1 LRREQWSDAA
11 AFQGC
16 VMRLLD
22 VVNQHQPVPADV
34 RRDLY
39 FALAANIQPLADR
52 HRDLDA
58 NLSERYEQYVNQ
70 LREMAYQAM

>member
-1 LRREQWSDAA
+1 
-11 AFQGC
+11 
-16 VMRLLD
+16 MRLLD

-58 NLSERYEQYVNQ
+58 NLSERYEQYV
-70 LREMAYQAM
+70 REIAYQAM

>member
-39 FALAANIQPLADR
+39 SALAGNIQPLADR